1 MLKQQSAVTTQSV
14 RHNFVDSL
22 SQYSKMSDEL
32 AGNSEVLQDKAA
44 EIKNKVTSTLYNGKK
59 TGTNFA
65 TDKNMGKTT
74 TKKLPDLHLT
84 YNSGQGETM
93 AGVKASRTVGQTS
106 DSDQETAY

>member
-1 MLKQQSAVTTQSV
+1 
-14 RHNFVDSL
+14 
-22 SQYSKMSDEL
+22 MSDEL

-59 TGTNFA
+59 TGNNFA

-106 DSDQETAY
+106 DSDQETAYQGNPVKMPLIKAGS